1 MKMTPENRILECF
14 NSWGKFH
21 MMIPDTNV
29 LINHWDF
36 LEFLVRIP
44 KNHATIYILQVVM
57 KELDQ
62 REKGNVPGISADDRK

>member
-14 NSWGKFH
+14 KSWGKYH

-36 LEFLVRIP
+36 LEFLVTIP
-44 KNHATIYILQVVM
+44 KDHATIYILQVVM

-62 REKGNVPGISADDRK
+62 REKGNVPGISANDRK